1 MEKGSDGLR
10 ERLLARLPQ
19 PENLAAYREET
30 ESLLAK
36 HKKALS
42 TEKWSGYVL
51 TLCVYVLA
59 MLILNG
65 WAAKHGVNS
74 ISLIASVLFLIVIYM
89 GLERV
94 IHKYQVDTLKEV
106 KQVQL
111 QILETQ
117 ALFKRTT
124 AAKHASASSA
134 SQLPT

>member
-19 PENLAAYREET
+19 PENVAAYREET
-30 ESLLAK
+30 ETLLAK

-42 TEKWSGYVL
+42 TEKWSGYIL
-51 TLCVYVLA
+51 TICVYVLA
-59 MLILNG
+59 MLIMNG
-65 WAAKHGVNS
+65 WAEKHGV
-74 ISLIASVLFLIVIYM
+74 IGMFELIASVLFLMVIYM

-111 QILETQ
+111 QLLELQ
-117 ALFKRTT
+117 ASLRKDDSR
-124 AAKHASASSA
+124 
-134 SQLPT
+134 